1 MATAKKPPA
10 MPYTGNTDPSEGPR
24 PGTIKF
30 GEIMASRWK
39 FTNLGIW
46 ANRPMRGTNPPR
58 LSVHATGRAIDLGY
72 TAANAAL
79 VGKVCLWLEA
89 NHVALGIE
97 EIHDYSGVSKK
108 GAEMW
113 GRGFRCNRNG
123 VPGWKEWSESDNGGT
138 PGMGKMASK
147 WIHLE
152 LAPAPHGFAD
162 DPKLLVKAFKAIS
175 GTAPAALA

>member
-1 MATAKKPPA
+1 MPAAKKTPV
-10 MPYTGNTDPSEGPR
+10 MPYTGNTDPSDGPR

-30 GEIMASRWK
+30 AEIMASRWK

-46 ANRPMRGTNPPR
+46 ANRPMRGSNPPR
-58 LSVHATGRAIDLGY
+58 LSVHASGRAVDLGY

-79 VGKVCLWLEA
+79 VGKVCLWLAE

-97 EIHDYSGVSKK
+97 EVHDYSGVSKK
-108 GAEMW
+108 GSEMW

-123 VPGWKEWSESDNGGT
+123 APGWKEWSESDNGGT

-147 WIHLE
+147 WIHVE

-162 DPKLLVKAFKAIS
+162 DPKLLVKAMKDIS
-175 GTAPAALA
+175 DNAPAALG